1 MARFRYRMQNILEL
15 KEKLEEQER
24 NNFAARRRALDEEE
38 EKMRLVLDKRN
49 AAAAEGKALRNGTVD
64 IQKIKENRRMQEY
77 AEEEVKQQR
86 VKLKVAEK
94 NLDMAKRRMTEAVQE
109 RKIHERMRE
118 KAFERFVA
126 EVNAAEVKE
135 IDELTSYVYGNKN
148 DADSDKRSAE
158 EEEG

>member
-94 NLDMAKRRMTEAVQE
+94 NLDMARRRMTEAVQE

-148 DADSDKRSAE
+148 DADSEKRSAE